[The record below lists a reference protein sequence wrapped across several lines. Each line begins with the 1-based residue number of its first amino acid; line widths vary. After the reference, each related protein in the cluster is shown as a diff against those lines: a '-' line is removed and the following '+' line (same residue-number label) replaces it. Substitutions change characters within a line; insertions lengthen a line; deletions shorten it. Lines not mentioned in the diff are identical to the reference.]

1 MLVNLSVRN
10 FALVRELDLS
20 FDPGL
25 TVITGES
32 GAGKSI
38 LLEALSLVLGSRSR
52 REQTRPG
59 EQQCEVTAEF
69 NVESSP
75 HALTFLQE
83 NDLSDSTESSRCL
96 VRRIA
101 RIDGR
106 SRAWINGSQVNVDTL
121 RTLCAPLVA
130 LHGQFEQT
138 QLIDP
143 FVQLDWFDDFSID
156 SKLRERVGL
165 KYSAWRSVLAEFERA
180 RQQAGAQFSQLD
192 LLRYQVEE
200 LDDLNLKE
208 GEFEQLRQSHK
219 RITSSQDIRLLL
231 HESIELLRS
240 GIRTDLSALSKTLDR
255 IDDDDDS
262 LNQAQ
267 KLLESTRIQV
277 EECELYLNQYAD
289 QVESE
294 EEDLEKLESR
304 LNLIHEISRK
314 HKVTPTQ
321 LYEQA
326 TNVRTQLEALKS
338 AEKRIDSLRKS
349 SESLRAE
356 FLTESKELRR
366 QRQECSKGFC
376 HEVVQVLAHLAL
388 ENVRFDLAFGEA
400 ENSRG
405 IDSLEYLVS
414 TNSNYEP
421 MPLGRIASGGE
432 LSRIALAILV
442 VVAKRSNL
450 PCLVLDEADVGIG
463 GVTADM
469 VGRMLRTLARNNQV
483 LCVTHAPQVAALG
496 GSHLYVQKTKSQEI
510 QVAPLNGED
519 RVDEIARMVAS
530 RAVDEESRKYARTLI
545 ANAQS

>member
-38 LLEALSLVLGSRSR
+38 LLEALSLVLGSRAR

-69 NVESSP
+69 NVETSP
-75 HALTFLQE
+75 HAQTFLQE
-83 NDLSDSTESSRCL
+83 NDLADSSDSSRCL

-106 SRAWINGSQVNVDTL
+106 SRAWINGTQVNVDTL

-138 QLIDP
+138 QLVDP
-143 FVQLDWFDDFSID
+143 LVQLDWFDDFSID
-156 SKLRERVGL
+156 SKFRARVGV
-165 KYSAWRSVLAEFERA
+165 KYSAWHRANTEFERA
-180 RQQAGAQFSQLD
+180 RQEAGAQFNQLD

-200 LDDLNLKE
+200 LDALNLQK

-219 RITSSQDIRLLL
+219 RITSSQEIRLLL
-231 HESIELLRS
+231 HESMDLLRS
-240 GIRTDLSALSKTLDR
+240 SIHTDLSALSKTLDR
-255 IDDDDDS
+255 INDDADT
-262 LNQAQ
+262 LNQAK
-267 KLLESTRIQV
+267 KLLDSTRIQI
-277 EECELYLNQYAD
+277 EECELYLNQYAGHI
-289 QVESE
+289 ESD
-294 EEDLEKLESR
+294 EEDFEKLETR
-304 LNLIHEISRK
+304 LNLIYEISRK
-314 HKVTPTQ
+314 HKVTPNQ

-326 TNVRTQLEALKS
+326 INIRNRLDALNS
-338 AEKRIDSLRKS
+338 AKEKIDALRKS
-349 SESLRAE
+349 TESLRAE
-356 FLTESKELRR
+356 FLTESKKLSM
-366 QRQECSKGFC
+366 QRQECSPKFC

-388 ENVRFDLAFGEA
+388 ENVKFEVAFGEA

-442 VVAKRSNL
+442 VVTNRSNL

-496 GSHLYVQKTKSQEI
+496 GSHMHVHKTEGQEI
-510 QVAPLNGED
+510 QVAPLTADD

>member
-20 FDPGL
+20 FVPGL

-38 LLEALSLVLGSRSR
+38 LLEALSLVLGSRAR

-69 NVESSP
+69 DVENSAYASS
-75 HALTFLQE
+75 FLRE
-83 NDLSDSTESSRCL
+83 NDLVDISDSSRCL

-138 QLIDP
+138 QLVNP
-143 FVQLDWFDDFSID
+143 LVQLDWFDDFSID
-156 SKLRERVGL
+156 SQLRARVAER
-165 KYSAWRSVLAEFERA
+165 YSAWRRALSEFEQA
-180 RQQAGAQFSQLD
+180 QEQAGSQFNRID
-192 LLRYQVEE
+192 LLKYQVDE
-200 LDDLNLKE
+200 LDDLDLNQ
-208 GEFEQLRQSHK
+208 GEFEQLRQLHK
-219 RITSSQDIRLLL
+219 RITSSQEIRHLL
-231 HESIELLRS
+231 HESREVLSSSIQ
-240 GIRTDLSALSKTLDR
+240 TDLSALSKTLNR
-255 IDDDDDS
+255 IDDNEES
-262 LNQAQ
+262 LKQAK
-267 KLLESTRIQV
+267 KLLESTRIQT
-277 EECELYLNQYAD
+277 EEIESYLNEYAGHI
-289 QVESE
+289 ESD
-294 EEDLEKLESR
+294 EEDFEKIETR
-304 LNLIHEISRK
+304 LNLIYDISRK
-314 HKVTPTQ
+314 HKVTPNQ
-321 LYEQA
+321 LYEHA
-326 TNVRTQLEALKS
+326 KDVRNQLDRLRA
-338 AEKRIDSLRKS
+338 AEKRIDSLQKS
-349 SESLRAE
+349 SESRRAE
-356 FLTESKELRR
+356 FLSESKVLSKLRN
-366 QRQECSKGFC
+366 ECAPKFC

-388 ENVRFDLAFGEA
+388 GNVKFEVGFGSA
-400 ENSRG
+400 ENPRG
-405 IDSLEYLVS
+405 IDAIEYLVS
-414 TNSNYEP
+414 TNSSYEP

-432 LSRIALAILV
+432 LARIALAILV

-469 VGRMLRTLARNNQV
+469 VGRMLRNLAEHNQV

-496 GSHLYVQKTKSQEI
+496 GSHMYVYKTGNQEI
-510 QVAPLNGED
+510 EVVSLNDAD